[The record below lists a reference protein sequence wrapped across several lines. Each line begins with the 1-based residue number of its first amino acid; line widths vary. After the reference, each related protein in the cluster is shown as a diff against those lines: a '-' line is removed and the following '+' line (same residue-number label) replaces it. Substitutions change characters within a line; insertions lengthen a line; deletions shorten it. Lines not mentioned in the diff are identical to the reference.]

1 MESQPKTINI
11 NKLVELMLDFHRTYY
26 PQIVEKFRTARKL
39 REIFGSVTAI
49 KDRVVFTEAE
59 VTEVAQAYQ
68 PDWTPKGGL
77 SLTPEEYQV
86 RYMKV
91 DRDINPND
99 LRQTYL
105 ADMLPN
111 AQSEEHEIVRLYYK
125 KMLERSAL
133 DTDRAL
139 IKGKY
144 VAPTKGQ
151 AGKSTEMVDG
161 LIALVQSF
169 VTKKQITPV
178 KVGAINATN
187 AVTQIK
193 KLYKAIPEDFRENPL
208 LKCYM
213 FSGMWD
219 AYFENHEATR
229 GVMTDY
235 AQQKKR
241 VIPGTDCEIVILPHG
256 GASDMVLFTMENNVK
271 LIENEPSDLLK
282 FTIEKAKRMLN
293 YMQDWAAGICFVVVG
308 EAGNAENQ
316 YVWCN
321 DFTGLTIPE

>member
-1 MESQPKTINI
+1 
-11 NKLVELMLDFHRTYY
+11 MLNFHRTFY
-26 PQIVEKFRTARKL
+26 PDIVEKFRASRSL
-39 REIFGSVTAI
+39 RQHFGSVTAI

-77 SLTPEEYQV
+77 NLIPEEYQV

-91 DRDINPND
+91 DRDIDPNQ

-125 KMLERSAL
+125 KMMERSAL

-144 VAPTKGQ
+144 VAPTKGK

-161 LIALVQSF
+161 IISLVQGF
-169 VTKKQITPV
+169 VTKKQITPI
-178 KVGAINATN
+178 KVGAINASN
-187 AVTQIK
+187 AVKQIK
-193 KLYKAIPEDFRENPL
+193 AMYKQIPEDFRENPQM
-208 LKCYM
+208 KCYM

-219 AYFENHEATR
+219 AYFENHEETR

-235 AQQKKR
+235 GQQKKR
-241 VIPGTDCEIVILPHG
+241 VIPGTDCEIIVLPHG
-256 GASDMVLFTMENNVK
+256 GASDMVVFTMENNIK

-308 EAGNAENQ
+308 EASVPENQ

-321 DFTGLTIPE
+321 DYTGLAIPA